1 MVGAMRQGGADD
13 GVAAF
18 VSARAR
24 LFGIAYRMLGSAAEA
39 DDLLQ
44 DVWLRW
50 QAADRSAVLSPPA
63 FLVTTTTRLALNL
76 ACCARARHETAAGSR
91 LPEPLDPGADAIAL
105 ADRGEALERA
115 LLVLMERL
123 SPKERAAYVLREAFA
138 YEYPEIARVLQLSQ
152 ANTRQLVTRARKHIA
167 DERRA
172 QAHGGDRRRLLAA
185 FLLAVQTGDLTP
197 LLGVFRS
204 DLVCPAEAGGFVIA
218 PQLGRA
224 GGA

>member
-1 MVGAMRQGGADD
+1 MDRGGVDD

-50 QAADRSAVLSPPA
+50 QAADRRAVLSPPA
-63 FLVTTTTRLALNL
+63 FLVTTMTRLALNL
-76 ACCARARHETAAGSR
+76 ACCARARHEIALGPWLAESLDASAEAA
-91 LPEPLDPGADAIAL
+91 LGADRA
-105 ADRGEALERA
+105 EALERA
-115 LLVLMERL
+115 VLVLMERL
-123 SPKERAAYVLREAFA
+123 SPRERAAYVLREAFA
-138 YEYPEIARVLQLSQ
+138 YEYAEIARVLQLSE

-167 DERRA
+167 DQGRA
-172 QAHGGDRRRLLAA
+172 REQSGDRRRLLAA
-185 FLLAVQTGDLTP
+185 FLLAEQTGDLAP
-197 LLGVFRS
+197 LERVLVAE
-204 DLVCPAEAGGFVIA
+204 LVCPAEPVRFVVA
-218 PQLGRA
+218 TQLGPT